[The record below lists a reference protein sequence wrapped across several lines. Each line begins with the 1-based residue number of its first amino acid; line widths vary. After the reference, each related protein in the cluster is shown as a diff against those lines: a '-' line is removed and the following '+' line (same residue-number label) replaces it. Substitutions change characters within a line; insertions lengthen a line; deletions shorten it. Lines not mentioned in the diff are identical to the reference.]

1 MINKQKGCLDLYGMN
16 AKKWQYINKVIDSL
30 MEKYNYNYIRTPI
43 FESSELFHRGIGD
56 STDVVTKETY
66 DFKDRGDRNITL
78 RPEGTAGIVRSYI
91 ENKMY
96 GDPNQPVKLYYNGTM
111 YRYERPQSG
120 RDREFTQFGV
130 EVLGSDDPLVDAEV
144 ISIPVM
150 LLKMLGLKG
159 VKVKINSLGD
169 KESRERYREALID
182 YFKPHINE
190 LCEDCNERLLK
201 NPLRILD
208 CKVDKDNVLLK
219 NAPKTVDYLNE
230 ESTKRF
236 VAVQEYL
243 NELEIDYEIDYRL
256 VRGLDY
262 YNHIVFEI
270 EASVEGFGSNNVLA
284 GGGRYNGLVDTLDG
298 PATSCVGFACGL
310 GRIIQALDLEEVELP
325 IDDKLEVFVMYVSET
340 EKKYAASLV
349 NYLRSNGFKTDTEY
363 TGRGLKAQFKQADR
377 LKAKFL
383 IILNDE
389 DLKNDEVRIKDN
401 KTKKEEL
408 VGIDYLLY
416 FLDEHLSDE
425 DLGDLEDYQQHP
437 YCEDDCDCDHD
448 CDCDCDDDC
457 DCDEE
462 DECKCHHENHECC
475 HGNCHCKE
483 ED

>member
-1 MINKQKGCLDLYGMN
+1 MISKQKGCLDLHGST
-16 AKKWQYINKVIDSL
+16 AKKWQYVNKIIDNL

-43 FESSELFHRGIGD
+43 FESSELFHRGIGE

-66 DFKDRGDRNITL
+66 DFVDRGERKITL

-96 GDPNQPVKLYYNGTM
+96 GDANQPVKLFYNGTM

-130 EVLGSDDPLVDAEV
+130 EVLGSDDPLIDAEV

-150 LLKMLGLKG
+150 LLQILGLKG

-169 KESRERYREALID
+169 KESRDNYRKALIE
-182 YFKPHINE
+182 YFKPHIKE

-208 CKVDKDNVLLK
+208 CKVDKDNDLLK
-219 NAPKTVDYLNE
+219 NAPKTIDYLNE
-230 ESTKRF
+230 ESKKRF
-236 VAVQEYL
+236 ESVKEYL
-243 NELEIDYEIDYRL
+243 NELEIDYEVDTKL

-262 YNHIVFEI
+262 YNHTVFEI

-298 PATSCVGFACGL
+298 PETACIGFACGI
-310 GRIIQALDLEEVELP
+310 GRIIQALDLEEVKLP
-325 IDDKLEVFVMYVSET
+325 IDESLEIFVMYVSDT

-349 NYLRSNGFKTDTEY
+349 NYLRANGFKTDTEY

-377 LKAKFL
+377 LNAKYL
-383 IILNDE
+383 ILLNDE
-389 DLKNDEVRIKDN
+389 DLKNDEIKIKNN
-401 KTKKEEL
+401 KTKEEEL
-408 VGIDYLLY
+408 VSVDYLLY
-416 FLDEHLSDE
+416 YLDEHLSDE
-425 DLGDLEDYQQHP
+425 DIDFEEFN
-437 YCEDDCDCDHD
+437 EDDCDCNSNHHKGH
-448 CDCDCDDDC
+448 CH
-457 DCDEE
+457 
-462 DECKCHHENHECC
+462 CHHE
-475 HGNCHCKE
+475 E
-483 ED
+483 EE